1 MLTEWR
7 GRDGVMTAA
16 QLAVAGVNALKYP
29 LMGFSLKRAAQKQLA
44 GLWFHRRLTPSES
57 SAAGDGSSSD
67 GDVADAVTR
76 GGAVMGGGADAR
88 CAPFWAEA
96 LALLLLHAS
105 VASVALSFGAFM
117 FLIPVWAIS
126 VLTSCF
132 LFVHSCIMASVGTRR
147 TRTPC
152 PRRLGASTWRT
163 ACLAPCVTCR
173 TRGRLGAGRRR
184 IWVSPNCCTRFRCL
198 I

>member
-1 MLTEWR
+1 MFNLTGAFPFYVAFATAGYLQFGADVAGDVLTEWR

-29 LMGFSLKRAAQKQLA
+29 LMGFSLKRAVQKQLA
-44 GLWFHRRLTPSES
+44 GLWFHRSLTPSES

-105 VASVALSFGAFM
+105 VAAVALSFGEFI
-117 FLIPVWAIS
+117 LILVWAIS

-132 LFVHSCIMASVGTRR
+132 VYHREFD
-147 TRTPC
+147 
-152 PRRLGASTWRT
+152 
-163 ACLAPCVTCR
+163 
-173 TRGRLGAGRRR
+173 AGG
-184 IWVSPNCCTRFRCL
+184 
-198 I
+198 